1 MKSIVTGGAGF
12 IGSHLVEDLVKNNHK
27 VIVIDNFKIGTKNNL
42 KSVRKKIKIINC
54 DIRKFKKIS
63 KYFKGVD
70 NVYHLAALADI
81 VPSIENPT
89 EYYSTNVTGTLNVL
103 KASIQNNVKRFIY
116 SASSSCYGKPKKYP
130 TKENSNI
137 SPEYPYALTKRLGEE
152 LVLHFAKVYKLNA
165 TSLRFFNVYGL
176 RARTS
181 GSYGAVFGVFLAQIL
196 AGKPLTIV
204 GNGKQKRD
212 FTYVSDIISA
222 ITKVSKR
229 KSLSGD
235 VMNVGSGKTV
245 SVNQI
250 AKLLRGKKINIP
262 KRPGEPDI
270 TFADI
275 SKIKRKTGWRP
286 KISIKYG
293 IKIMLK
299 NINDWKNAPIWTPQK
314 INIATK
320 KWFYYLGN
328 K

>member
-54 DIRKFKKIS
+54 DIRKFKNIS

-81 VPSIENPT
+81 IPSIENPT